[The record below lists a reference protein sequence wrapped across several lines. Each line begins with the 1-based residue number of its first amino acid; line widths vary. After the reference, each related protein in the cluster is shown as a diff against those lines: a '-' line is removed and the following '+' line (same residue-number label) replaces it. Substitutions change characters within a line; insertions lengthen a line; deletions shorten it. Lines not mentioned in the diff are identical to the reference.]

1 MRWNEIISEK
11 FRQALPVRARADSN
25 IKKASPL
32 IPAQAPIDPLAS
44 IMQQVAG
51 AKQPAQDPQAV
62 AAALQQQGTQES
74 MKDREKARDIIKK
87 KYAAK

>member
-51 AKQPAQDPQAV
+51 AKQPAR
-62 AAALQQQGTQES
+62 GTQES